1 EGYDPEDPNT
11 PDKVR
16 DEDNAKAQYAGLII
30 EKTSDKEEVTKAG
43 EEITY
48 TFEVTN
54 VGETTLEDVVVN
66 DDMLAELDIEVEVDK
81 TTLAPGESTTGTAV
95 YTVTQEDI
103 GQGGVYNVATTT
115 GTPPGY
121 DPEDPEFPD
130 EPPVSPPDE
139 EYVPSDRNP

>member
-1 EGYDPEDPNT
+1 EDPNT

-16 DEDNAKAQYAGLII
+16 DEDEATANYAGLII
-30 EKTSDKEEVTKAG
+30 DKTSDKEKVEQAG

-54 VGETTLEDVVVN
+54 VGTTTLEDIVVN
-66 DDMLAELDIEVEVDK
+66 DDMLAELDIEIELEE
-81 TTLAPGESTTGTAV
+81 TTLAPDESTTGTAV
-95 YTVTQEDI
+95 YTVTQADI
-103 GQGGVYNVATTT
+103 DNGGVYNVATTT

-130 EPPVSPPDE
+130 EPPVSPPSE
-139 EYVPSDRNP
+139 EYV